1 MRRRL
6 RRRLYLSFSCDD
18 DDDDDDD
25 VDVSLPIGQ
34 GRRGGPL
41 LLTRVGYPV
50 IMLNKMTALHLLMM
64 MTQGEVIVLPAPLS
78 THVST
83 AVAGARCQLFEL
95 F

>member
-41 LLTRVGYPV
+41 LLTRVGNPV

-64 MTQGEVIVLPAPLS
+64 MTQDEVVVLPAPLS

-83 AVAGARCQLFEL
+83 AVAAGARCQLF
-95 F
+95 

>member
-6 RRRLYLSFSCDD
+6 RRRLYLSFSCD